1 MLWFIN
7 RLIGQLT
14 WKRLRYGI
22 SRVKN
27 VMMSLLWK
35 RSKILRLI
43 ANRDIMWKTSLH
55 DSLIAGNISLVKE
68 YLHLYKNIKFPTLK
82 KKIEIM
88 LQEYKIASLKNRKMS
103 VTCRNKHLWVI
114 VKYILAWAIF
124 YFNISYYFL
133 LFYYPY
139 SHRVCCDN
147 LRK

>member
-1 MLWFIN
+1 M
-7 RLIGQLT
+7 
-14 WKRLRYGI
+14 
-22 SRVKN
+22 
-27 VMMSLLWK
+27 
-35 RSKILRLI
+35 
-43 ANRDIMWKTSLH
+43 SLH

-82 KKIEIM
+82 KEIEIM
-88 LQEYKIASLKNRKMS
+88 LQEYKSASLKNRKMS
-103 VTCRNKHLWVI
+103 VTCSNEHLWVI